1 MKTVFIGAGNLATH
15 LAIAFKNNG
24 IEIIQVYSRTE
35 TSAKQ
40 LADQIG
46 CNFCTDTNQIL
57 ADAELYVYAIKDS
70 ELERITSLTGHFNGI
85 HVHTA
90 GSVDIN
96 IFENKAKKYGVF
108 YPLQTFSKKKS
119 LNFRQIPIFIE
130 ASTPEVEQQLITIA
144 KNISQ
149 KTYSINS
156 LQRAQLHLSAVFACN
171 FSNLMYSIAAD
182 VVEDAKLPFDVL
194 QPLIAE
200 TADKINFLTPRQ
212 AQTGPAVR
220 YDNVIINKHIKM
232 LSDKPEMA
240 DLYKK
245 LSNIIFDLSK
255 N

>member
-24 IEIIQVYSRTE
+24 IEIIQVFSRTE

-46 CNFCTDTNQIL
+46 CNFCTETNQIL

-119 LNFRQIPIFIE
+119 LNFSQIPIFIE

-194 QPLIAE
+194 QPLITE

-220 YDNVIINKHIKM
+220 YDNVIIQKHIKM
-232 LSDKPEMA
+232 LSDKHEMA
-240 DLYKK
+240 DLYEK
-245 LSNIIFDLSK
+245 LSNIIFDQSK

>member
-24 IEIIQVYSRTE
+24 IEIIQVFSRTE

-46 CNFCTDTNQIL
+46 CNFCTETNQIL

-70 ELERITSLTGHFNGI
+70 ELERIASLTGHFNGI

-119 LNFRQIPIFIE
+119 LNFSQIPIFIE
-130 ASTPEVEQQLITIA
+130 ASTPKVEQQLITIA